1 VDLER
6 SALTAEGLVTMRV
19 FITGGSGYIGAP
31 TITALRRRDIEV
43 SALVRSDQSA
53 RVVAGLGATPV
64 RGGLTDVAVLRAAAA
79 DADGV
84 IHLGQH
90 RGADT
95 ADVDRA
101 ASEALLAGLGG
112 RGAYVHTGGTWV
124 YGDTDG
130 VVDEDAPASPPPIVA
145 WRAENEKRVLASAAD
160 GANPVLVMP
169 GVVYGGGGGLLEAF
183 YAAPARAEHLART
196 VGDGSNHWTMIHVE
210 DIAELYVAALRA
222 PAGAVYA
229 GSIDRYP
236 TQAEVVAA
244 VAGSLS
250 LPGRTGTLTLDEARD
265 KMGPIAEAFALDQRV
280 TGARARQQL
289 DWQPRHLDPVAELA
303 AG

>member
-1 VDLER
+1 
-6 SALTAEGLVTMRV
+6 MRV
-19 FITGGSGYIGAP
+19 FVTGGSGYIGRP
-31 TITALRRRDIEV
+31 TIEALRRRDIEV
-43 SALVRSDQSA
+43 SALVRGDRSA
-53 RVVAGLGATPV
+53 QVVAGLGAAPV
-64 RGGLTDVAVLRAAAA
+64 RGDLTDVAVLRAAAA
-79 DADGV
+79 DSDGV

-101 ASEALLAGLGG
+101 ASEAMLAGLGG
-112 RGAYVHTGGTWV
+112 RGAYVHTGGVWV

-130 VVDEDAPASPPPIVA
+130 VVDEDAPTSPPPIVA

-169 GVVYGGGGGLLEAF
+169 GLVYGDAAGLLEAF
-183 YAAPARAEHLART
+183 YADPARAEGVVRS
-196 VGDGSNHWTMIHVE
+196 VGDGSNHWSMVHVA
-210 DIAELYVAALRA
+210 DVAELYVAALRA

-229 GSIDRYP
+229 GVIDRYP
-236 TQAEVVAA
+236 TQAEVLAA
-244 VAGSLS
+244 LAGSLGM
-250 LPGRTGTLTLDEARD
+250 PGRTGTLTLDEARA
-265 KMGPIAEAFALDQRV
+265 KMGPIAEAFVLDQRL

-303 AG
+303 AAS